1 MVRIHGL
8 ENQIHWILLLVLHLA
23 VLGFPGASA
32 VKNLPAMQE
41 TQESGVQCLG
51 GEDSPGGRHGNPLLY
66 SCLENP
72 MDRGAWWAI

>member
-32 VKNLPAMQE
+32 VKNLPARQE
-41 TQESGVQCLG
+41 PQE
-51 GEDSPGGRHGNPLLY
+51 
-66 SCLENP
+66 
-72 MDRGAWWAI
+72 A